1 MGLYL
6 AASLG
11 SVLLIVLILCFIV
24 FTVITVT
31 LVKHN
36 TKVRKELRQVRE
48 TTERP
53 STSNADYE
61 NIELNEQVQQAS
73 PTISTSENVA
83 YVQVTAQ

>member
-24 FTVITVT
+24 FTVVTVT
-31 LVKHN
+31 LVKSN
-36 TKVRKELRQVRE
+36 TKVRKELSQVRE

-53 STSNADYE
+53 ATSNADYE
-61 NIELNEQVQQAS
+61 NVELNEQVQQAS
-73 PTISTSENVA
+73 LTICTSENVA
-83 YVQVTAQ
+83 YIQVTAQ